1 MGAGTDAWWDF
12 GPSEFSLD
20 NPSTWGTP
28 TGFED
33 IPFGTTYPE
42 SIDPNIIQKI
52 DARMLSAAASKL
64 GEAGAKSLF
73 QRIMSEGMTEKNVG
87 ALIGA
92 LGPGLAQEFFAS
104 QRGNQLSGDLRGIAE
119 QARADRWPFLDYSLN
134 LLKGGPEAYAAGPGA
149 GAVKGILSGLSAR
162 AGNPYD
168 NPGSIMRG
176 SAELGG
182 LWQNAVTGF
191 GNIGLAGQ
199 DTRSGLLARAAEAGA
214 PTTGAGFGDAMASVF
229 GEKQTL
235 ANLLKQLKDSGMIDT
250 EWSFA

>member
-12 GPSEFSLD
+12 GPSETGGPLMPPAIPETPGQLT
-20 NPSTWGTP
+20 NWGLTENAPGVWSQDQYASPP
-28 TGFED
+28 TE
-33 IPFGTTYPE
+33 IVQKFG
-42 SIDPNIIQKI
+42 SQ
-52 DARMLSAAASKL
+52 AASLWQKFL
-64 GEAGAKSLF
+64 SGDKSAFDLLMGA
-73 QRIMSEGMTEKNVG
+73 
-87 ALIGA
+87 A
-92 LGPGLAQEFFAS
+92 PGLLQEFFAS

-199 DTRSGLLARAAEAGA
+199 DTRSGFLARAAEAGA

-229 GEKQTL
+229 GEKKTL